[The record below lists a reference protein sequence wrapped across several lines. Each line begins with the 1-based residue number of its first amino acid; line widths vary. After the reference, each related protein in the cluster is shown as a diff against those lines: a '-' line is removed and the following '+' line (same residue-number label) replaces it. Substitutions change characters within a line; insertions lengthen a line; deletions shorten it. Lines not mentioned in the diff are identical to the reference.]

1 MDNILKPHLRQ
12 HRRHRNPR
20 FAKSSEL
27 KIDVERGCIII
38 HEKCGGRITIH
49 RQKLEVYPIV
59 NWFCQIRGLGLKKQ
73 YFMRKKKLKNITFT
87 GWDRLEDPVSAEDS
101 GL

>member
-12 HRRHRNPR
+12 NRRHRNPR

-38 HEKCGGRITIH
+38 HEKCGGRIAKTGSLPH
-49 RQKLEVYPIV
+49 RQLVLSNQGIGPVKAIFY
-59 NWFCQIRGLGLKKQ
+59 FKK
-73 YFMRKKKLKNITFT
+73 RNLKNITIT
-87 GWDRLEDPVSAEDS
+87 GWDRLENLVSAEDS